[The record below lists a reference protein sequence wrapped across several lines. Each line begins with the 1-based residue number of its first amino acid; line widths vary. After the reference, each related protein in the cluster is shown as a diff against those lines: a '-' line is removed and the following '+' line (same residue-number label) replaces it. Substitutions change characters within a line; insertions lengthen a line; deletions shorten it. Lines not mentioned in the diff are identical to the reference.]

1 MFKLQGKKAI
11 VTGATGGL
19 GAEIARALHAQGAS
33 LVISGT
39 KVDKLEALAKE
50 LGDRVHVI
58 PCDLSSA
65 DSTLK
70 LIPEAEAKLG
80 GLDIL
85 INNAGV
91 TQDGLMLRMSDEQW
105 SKVIEV
111 NLTAIFRL
119 SREAI
124 KGMVKRRGGRIIN
137 ITSIVGVTGNPGQ
150 ANYAASKA
158 GLIGFSKSLASEIAS
173 RGITVNCIA
182 PGFISSAMTDAL
194 NEKQKENILK
204 AIPQGDIG
212 LPQDIAA
219 GVVYLASD
227 EAKYVTGQTLHIN
240 GGMTM
245 I

>member
-19 GAEIARALHAQGAS
+19 GAQIARTLHAQGAA

-39 KVDKLEALAKE
+39 KKDKLDALAKE
-50 LGDRVHVI
+50 LGSNVHVI
-58 PCDLSSA
+58 PCDLSNPE
-65 DSTLK
+65 STLQ
-70 LIPEAEAKLG
+70 LISESEKALG

-85 INNAGV
+85 VNNAGL
-91 TQDGLMLRMSDEQW
+91 THDGLMLRMSDEQW
-105 SKVIEV
+105 LKVLEV
-111 NLTAIFRL
+111 NLNAIFRL

-124 KGMVKRRGGRIIN
+124 KSMMKQRHGRIIN

-182 PGFISSAMTDAL
+182 PGFISSAMTDVL
-194 NEKQKENILK
+194 SDKQREKILSE
-204 AIPQGDIG
+204 IPQGNIG
-212 LPQDIAA
+212 DPQDIAA

-227 EAKYVTGQTLHIN
+227 EAKYITGQTLHIN
-240 GGMTM
+240 GGMAM